1 MPESKTSP
9 RRIAAVEKQ
18 WKAVQLRK
26 AGTPFELI
34 AKELGYKS
42 RQHAFYSVQAALR
55 KILQEPS
62 DELRTLDVQRL
73 DTMIQQLW
81 LFVVAPTVK
90 AVPIGGGNVA
100 MQVWDE
106 AKFHAVTAVL
116 RVMDRRAKLLGLD
129 AKEPQPGSS
138 REHPV
143 WTQSVDAVDLSTATD
158 PELDEIIEKAKAI
171 QEAGRILKQA

>member
-1 MPESKTSP
+1 MPESRTSP

-34 AKELGYKS
+34 AKELGYKT
-42 RQHAFYSVQAALR
+42 RQHAFYSVEAALR
-55 KILQEPS
+55 KTLQEPS
-62 DELRTLDVQRL
+62 NELRTLDVQRL

-81 LFVVAPTVK
+81 LFVIAPTVK

-106 AKFHAVTAVL
+106 AKFHAVTVVL
-116 RVMDRRAKLLGLD
+116 RVMERRAKLLGLD
-129 AKEPQPGSS
+129 FVAPQPGSS
-138 REHPV
+138 RDKPLFV
-143 WTQSVDAVDLSTATD
+143 QSTDAVDLSAATD
-158 PELDEIIEKAKAI
+158 ADLDDIIEKAKAI
-171 QEAGRILKQA
+171 QEAGRITTR